1 MNEQTLN
8 AFLDEP
14 HVAILATINKDGTPN
29 PQPVWYLYRD
39 GVFYI
44 STEGSS
50 TKGKNIAR
58 DARISI
64 CVQQEGIPYKSVTVW
79 GTAKVSPHDKQ
90 ISRDI
95 TVRYLGE
102 QGADAYLGDGEG
114 SPDNVLITLRPERT
128 FSQDYTKDFGGG
140 R

>member
-1 MNEQTLN
+1 MTREQLDT
-8 AFLDEP
+8 FLDEV

-29 PQPVWYLYRD
+29 PQPVWYLHRD

-50 TKGKNIAR
+50 RKGKNIAR

-64 CVQQEGIPYKSVTVW
+64 CVQQETTPYKSVTVW
-79 GTAKVSPHDKQ
+79 GTATVGPHEKQ

-102 QGADAYLGDGEG
+102 RGADAYLGDGEG
-114 SPDNVLITLRPERT
+114 SPDSILITLRPERV
-128 FSQDYTKDFGGG
+128 FSQDYTSDFGAAS
-140 R
+140 